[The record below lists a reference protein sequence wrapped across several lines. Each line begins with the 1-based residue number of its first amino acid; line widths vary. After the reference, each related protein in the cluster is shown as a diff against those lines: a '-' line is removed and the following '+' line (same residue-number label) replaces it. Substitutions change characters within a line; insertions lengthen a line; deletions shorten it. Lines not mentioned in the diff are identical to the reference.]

1 VFDQL
6 TVIGDA
12 QIGGGIDIGDISAD
26 VIEFG
31 DNGQGG
37 RNKLPVDPPSNG
49 QVLKANT
56 ATGEMEWGDSGLP
69 SGDVTITGNLT
80 VEQNLQVDGQIISEM
95 KIEDAILESNVGG
108 LDSNNSGWMA
118 NGDANTLFSGLI
130 RDGTTKKF
138 HLFNAATVKPT
149 PAGAPPTPDGDLV
162 CRSVLV
168 EQIEANDLICGN
180 LEADSVTV
188 GDPGVDGYQLP
199 AATGTADQFLTCD
212 GAGATAWTGLPISS
226 LIRSPD
232 GITFA
237 QANDGVFVADSE
249 GTEFI
254 NATPLVTTIRG
265 GGVENPNIVLRSG
278 FLSSYI
284 QRNGRDIL
292 NFSGIFTRVGF
303 DGTAYDEYASNLRTA
318 RINSLIRERLDL
330 NQHVLS
336 DAATVSRIGYDATKS
351 YLGAPTATSTL
362 ELADASLTATLAGQ
376 QRLNIDAAG
385 ASLSDSVGQA
395 RLSHEATLTTLTN
408 ATGGTFLE
416 LGDTQSRLSYNGI
429 NAIDLQSLVTR
440 IRGGPAGFSELQLG
454 GMAFGLDYRF
464 NSIQRIKISGAA
476 SQMFSP
482 DAQGEFDIR
491 NDRLLGVVAGITRLE
506 QTSTT
511 NTIADASGV
520 DRVVADVNSSR
531 LIAPSGGNK
540 LDVAIDG
547 ITSSGAFVVTTTD
560 INNVQITSNAPPG
573 QAAALQQWNI
583 NAATV
588 AQIDNQGNGTLNN
601 LFLGSTSLA
610 GTVVTNTSAV
620 PMIISPSTATKI
632 DLGYNGI
639 DTLVKSSL
647 TMEDSQPL
655 ALGNTSS
662 NVEKPVSVKMVSNA
676 ILLKGQVLKIVN
688 AGGVARVSPVLSGDP
703 NDVAVFGVSLGPAVL
718 GGDVDVAIG
727 GLFEIVVERG
737 ATVNIGDTL
746 EKSNTLGQDGR
757 VLSPAVKEG
766 AFAIA
771 LTGGT
776 GDIPGTVRV
785 LASYLKS
792 EFN

>member
-1 VFDQL
+1 M
-6 TVIGDA
+6 
-12 QIGGGIDIGDISAD
+12 S
-26 VIEFG
+26 
-31 DNGQGG
+31 
-37 RNKLPVDPPSNG
+37 
-49 QVLKANT
+49 ANT
-56 ATGEMEWGDSGLP
+56 NNTKYSGLLRAG
-69 SGDVTITGNLT
+69 SD
-80 VEQNLQVDGQIISEM
+80 
-95 KIEDAILESNVGG
+95 
-108 LDSNNSGWMA
+108 
-118 NGDANTLFSGLI
+118 
-130 RDGTTKKF
+130 KKF
-138 HLFNAATVKPT
+138 YLFNDTATKPN
-149 PAGAPPTPDGDLV
+149 AVAWAPE
-162 CRSVLV
+162 S
-168 EQIEANDLICGN
+168 
-180 LEADSVTV
+180 
-188 GDPGVDGYQLP
+188 
-199 AATGTADQFLTCD
+199 TGHL
-212 GAGATAWTGLPISS
+212 
-226 LIRSPD
+226 
-232 GITFA
+232 
-237 QANDGVFVADSE
+237 VADSIDSVIVKV
-249 GTEFI
+249 GTAGTDFTLPTARGMADQIMVGDGLGGVSWQDQAAAGIPVKIESPDI
-254 NATPLVTTIRG
+254 GTVVEAANGLLTAVVGGTDVLNATASTTTLKG
-265 GGVENPNIVLRSG
+265 GGAEQPQMVLRSG

-292 NFSGIFTRVGF
+292 SFSGIFTRVGF

-318 RINSLIRERLDL
+318 RINSLVRERLDL
-330 NQHVLS
+330 TQHVLS
-336 DAATVSRIGYDATKS
+336 DAATVSRIGYDGTKS

-385 ASLSDSVGQA
+385 ASLVDSVGQA

-429 NAIDLQSLVTR
+429 NAIDLQGVVTF

-454 GMAFGLDYRF
+454 GLAFGLDYRF
-464 NSIQRIKISGAA
+464 NSQQRLKISGTA
-476 SQMFSP
+476 SVMFSP
-482 DAQGEFDIR
+482 DGQGEFDIR

-520 DRVVADVNSSR
+520 DRIVADVNSSR
-531 LIAPSGGNK
+531 LIAPSGGYK

-547 ITSSGAFVVTTTD
+547 ITSSGPFAVTTAD

-573 QAAALQQWNI
+573 QAAALQKWNV

-610 GTVVTNTSAV
+610 GTVITNTSAV

-655 ALGNTSS
+655 ALGNTST
-662 NVEKPVSVKMVSNA
+662 NVEKPVSVKMVSDA
-676 ILLKGQVLKIVN
+676 ALIKGQVLKIVN
-688 AGGVARVSPVLSGDP
+688 AGGVARVSPVLHTDP
-703 NDVAVFGVSLGPAVL
+703 NDTPVFGVSLGAAVL

-771 LTGGT
+771 LTAGT

-785 LASYLKS
+785 LASYMKS